1 MNQKPNSRGE
11 RISRVLCKQILIRFS
26 LHFPSQKVITYFQ
39 TVIFLSNPVQKTIP
53 RFVLRPCLSRWS
65 KWWIFLNP
73 IYVYPFQFGHVRAG
87 ACKNR
92 HCQRLKTPGRCKQEN
107 ILLMMTKPFFL
118 NHKRL
123 RIKRWHL
130 RLWQSTV
137 FIPHR
142 PSSNDA
148 PYHFSYIFL

>member
-26 LHFPSQKVITYFQ
+26 LHFPSQKDITYFQ
-39 TVIFLSNPVQKTIP
+39 TVIFLSNPVRKTIP

-65 KWWIFLNP
+65 KLWIFFNP

-87 ACKNR
+87 AHKNR
-92 HCQRLKTPGRCKQEN
+92 QRLKTPGRCKQE
-107 ILLMMTKPFFL
+107 TSSWWWRSHFFL